1 MWREVLGTVASELN
15 TIHLILL
22 KIVSHSVVSNS
33 ATPHQAPLSVEFSRL
48 EW

>member
-1 MWREVLGTVASELN
+1 MWREVLGTMASELN

-22 KIVSHSVVSNS
+22 KIVSHSVVSDPV
-33 ATPHQAPLSVEFSRL
+33 TPHQAPLSVEFSRL